1 MASGQVMLVSSRKE
15 KQPRSSAF
23 TQPEGQAG
31 GSVVVRRV
39 VVVVV
44 VVAAVG
50 DMVVVVV
57 VREMVVVVSAASMRT
72 PGRSHMVT
80 VLVTWL
86 VFVDCLIWLSGY
98 SWCLYLVVRLN

>member
-1 MASGQVMLVSSRKE
+1 MASGQVMLVSSRNE

-44 VVAAVG
+44 AAVG

-57 VREMVVVVSAASMRT
+57 VGEMVVVVSAALEAAASMRT
-72 PGRSHMVT
+72 PARSHMVT
-80 VLVTWL
+80 VL
-86 VFVDCLIWLSGY
+86 Y
-98 SWCLYLVVRLN
+98 